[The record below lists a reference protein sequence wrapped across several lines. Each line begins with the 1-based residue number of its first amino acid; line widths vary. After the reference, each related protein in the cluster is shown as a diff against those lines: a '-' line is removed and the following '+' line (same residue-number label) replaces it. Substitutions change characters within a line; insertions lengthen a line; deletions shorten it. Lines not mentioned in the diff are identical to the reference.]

1 MMNSLPP
8 SPTRRISNQENLFQ
22 NNVNLPDNQVN
33 LIRIF
38 NQTNVIESTRKRTK
52 HCFGNSGAN
61 VFFSLGM
68 EFVVQSAWCRL
79 PLP

>member
-1 MMNSLPP
+1 MICATSFVYFSCYFNSA
-8 SPTRRISNQENLFQ
+8 NGK
-22 NNVNLPDNQVN
+22 
-33 LIRIF
+33 
-38 NQTNVIESTRKRTK
+38 TNVIESTRKRTK